1 LTENTVNG
9 SRNGARSGAQ
19 TLVLL
24 SAPINVLILQALAE
38 GPRQQAELR
47 RAAGAPAQTTLRAQ
61 LKRLS
66 EIGAIEQRRR
76 NRFPGALE
84 YELTPAGKELLP
96 VLDALEH
103 WLAKSPDGPLTL
115 GGSEAKAA
123 IKALADG
130 WSTTM
135 LRALA
140 AGPLSLTELD
150 GVISS
155 LSYPA
160 LERRLAAMRLA
171 GLIAPRPGNGR
182 GTPYA
187 VTNLLRW
194 GIAPL
199 TAAVRWER
207 RNLPLATA
215 PLGQIDAE
223 TAFLLT
229 VPLLRPPAEMSG
241 SCRLAAETPNGG
253 KRRLAGVVV
262 EVSRGVIGSCVTTL
276 QGHTDA
282 WALGS
287 FAAWLDAVIEHDTDR
302 LEVGGDGSLA
312 RALLDGLH
320 EALFGG
326 RPATALDVEA
336 LIRDDRSN

>member
-1 LTENTVNG
+1 
-9 SRNGARSGAQ
+9 
-19 TLVLL
+19 
-24 SAPINVLILQALAE
+24 VLILQALTG

-47 RAAGAPAQTTLRAQ
+47 RAAGSPAQTTLRAQ
-61 LKRLS
+61 LKKLI
-66 EIGAIEQRRR
+66 EIGAIERRRR
-76 NRFPGALE
+76 NRFPGVLE
-84 YELTPAGKELLP
+84 YELSAAGKELLP
-96 VLDALEH
+96 ILSALEH
-103 WLAKSPDGPLTL
+103 WLAKSPDGPLAL
-115 GGSEAKAA
+115 GSGEAKAA
-123 IKALADG
+123 IRALAES

-135 LRALA
+135 MRALA
-140 AGPLSLTELD
+140 ARPLSLTELD

-171 GLIAPRPGNGR
+171 GLIAARPTNGR

-187 VTNLLRW
+187 VTDLLRL
-194 GIAPL
+194 GVAPL

-207 RNLPLATA
+207 RNLPHTTA
-215 PLGQIDAE
+215 PIGQLDTE

-229 VPLLRPPAEMSG
+229 VPLLRPPAEISG
-241 SCRLAAETPNGG
+241 SCRLAADTPNGG

-262 EVSRGVIGSCVTTL
+262 EVSGGAIGSCVTRL
-276 QGHTDA
+276 QGPTDA

-287 FAAWLDAVIEHDTDR
+287 SAAWLDAVIERDTDQ
-302 LEVGGDGSLA
+302 LEVGGDGGLA

-326 RPATALDVEA
+326 RPATCP
-336 LIRDDRSN
+336 

>member
-1 LTENTVNG
+1 M
-9 SRNGARSGAQ
+9 
-19 TLVLL
+19 
-24 SAPINVLILQALAE
+24 LILQALTG

-47 RAAGAPAQTTLRAQ
+47 RAAGSPAQTTLRAQ
-61 LKRLS
+61 LKKLI
-66 EIGAIEQRRR
+66 EIGAIERRRR
-76 NRFPGALE
+76 NRFPGVLE
-84 YELTPAGKELLP
+84 YELSAAGKELLP
-96 VLDALEH
+96 ILSALEH
-103 WLAKSPDGPLTL
+103 WLAKSPDGPLAL
-115 GGSEAKAA
+115 GSGEAKAA
-123 IKALADG
+123 IRALAES

-135 LRALA
+135 MRALA
-140 AGPLSLTELD
+140 ARPLSLTELD

-171 GLIAPRPGNGR
+171 GLIAARPTNGR

-187 VTNLLRW
+187 VTDLLRL
-194 GIAPL
+194 GVAPL

-207 RNLPLATA
+207 RNLPHTTA
-215 PLGQIDAE
+215 PIGQLDTE

-229 VPLLRPPAEMSG
+229 VPLLRPPAEISG
-241 SCRLAAETPNGG
+241 SCRLAADTPNGG

-262 EVSRGVIGSCVTTL
+262 EVSGGAIGSCVTRL
-276 QGHTDA
+276 QGPTDA

-287 FAAWLDAVIEHDTDR
+287 SAAWLDAVIERDTDQ
-302 LEVGGDGSLA
+302 LEVGGDGGLA

-326 RPATALDVEA
+326 RPATCP
-336 LIRDDRSN
+336 

>member
-24 SAPINVLILQALAE
+24 AAPINVRILQALAS
-38 GPRQQAELR
+38 GPQQQAELR
-47 RAAGAPAQTTLRAQ
+47 RAAGSPAQTTLRAQ
-61 LKRLS
+61 LKRLL
-66 EIGAIEQRRR
+66 EIGAIERRRR
-76 NRFPGALE
+76 NRFPGVLD
-84 YELTPAGKELLP
+84 YELTEAGKELLP
-96 VLDALEH
+96 VLDALER
-103 WLAKSPDGPLTL
+103 WLAKGSDGPRAL
-115 GGSEAKAA
+115 GSGEAKAA
-123 IKALADG
+123 TRALADG

-171 GLIAPRPGNGR
+171 GLIMACPGNGK

-187 VTNLLRW
+187 VTELLRQ

-199 TAAVRWER
+199 TAAARWER
-207 RNLPLATA
+207 RNLPRTTPTIAQLDT
-215 PLGQIDAE
+215 E
-223 TAFLLT
+223 TAFLLAI
-229 VPLLRPPAEMSG
+229 PLLRLPVEVNG
-241 SCRLAAETPNGG
+241 SCRLAAETSTAG

-262 EVSRGVIGSCVTTL
+262 EVNGGAIASCITNL
-276 QGHTDA
+276 RAHTDA
-282 WALGS
+282 WALGPAS
-287 FAAWLDAVIEHDTDR
+287 AWLDAVIERDTDR
-302 LEVGGDGSLA
+302 LEVGGDCNLA
-312 RALLDGLH
+312 GALLEGLH

-326 RPATALDVEA
+326 RPATCP
-336 LIRDDRSN
+336 

>member
-1 LTENTVNG
+1 MTINGVNG

-24 SAPINVLILQALAE
+24 SVPINVLILQALVDGA
-38 GPRQQAELR
+38 RQQAELR
-47 RAAGAPAQTTLRAQ
+47 RATGSPAQTTLRAQ
-61 LKRLS
+61 LKRLM
-66 EIGAIEQRRR
+66 EIGAIERRR
-76 NRFPGALE
+76 LNHFPGVLE
-84 YELTPAGKELLP
+84 YELTAAGRELLP

-103 WLAKSPDGPLTL
+103 WLAGGPDGALAL
-115 GGSEAKAA
+115 GSSEAKAA
-123 IKALADG
+123 IRALADS

-140 AGPLSLTELD
+140 AAPLSLTELD

-171 GLIAPRPGNGR
+171 GLISARPANGR

-187 VTNLLRW
+187 VTDLLRL

-207 RNLPLATA
+207 RNLPRVT
-215 PLGQIDAE
+215 PPIGQLDAE
-223 TAFLLT
+223 TAFLLA
-229 VPLLRPPAEMSG
+229 VPLLRPPVEISG

-253 KRRLAGVVV
+253 KRRLAGVIV
-262 EVSRGVIGSCVTTL
+262 EVNQGAVESYVTTL
-276 QGHTDA
+276 QGQADA
-282 WALGS
+282 WVLGS
-287 FAAWLDAVIEHDTDR
+287 PAAWLDALIERDTDR
-302 LEVGGDGSLA
+302 LEVGGDCSLA

-320 EALFGG
+320 EVLFGG
-326 RPATALDVEA
+326 RPATCP
-336 LIRDDRSN
+336 